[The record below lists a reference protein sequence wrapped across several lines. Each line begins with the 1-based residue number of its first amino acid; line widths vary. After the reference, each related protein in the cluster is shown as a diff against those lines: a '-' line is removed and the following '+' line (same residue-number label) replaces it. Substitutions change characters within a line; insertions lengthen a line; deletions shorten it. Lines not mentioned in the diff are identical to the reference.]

1 MLPSLSL
8 SVILS
13 FACKVPSL
21 PHTRTRLGLGR
32 KAALTFPFFSS
43 GVDSTASLS
52 ARSRQSG
59 KTRSPNPQLQFFP
72 LVCPCVLPP
81 LREGA
86 HFQPNIPPHRLGRA
100 RFLEHSSIGVFFA
113 FFLESVLTLARNDRP
128 LAKGHTPSGEGSA
141 TVRECACEQTP
152 GKTRRKHFS
161 SCVCSVFRP

>member
-100 RFLEHSSIGVFFA
+100 RFLEHSSIGVFFT
-113 FFLESVLTLARNDRP
+113 FF
-128 LAKGHTPSGEGSA
+128 SGECVDSRAKRQATGQRTYSFGGRKCHSA
-141 TVRECACEQTP
+141 RVRLRANS
-152 GKTRRKHFS
+152 RKDTQ
-161 SCVCSVFRP
+161 